1 MRAFNRLLGFWI
13 AIFWVADAHAQSDSF
28 PWNPKDSIRLS
39 LSEPPSYS
47 LWFDSKISTISGET
61 VAISGYRYGIQWNKM
76 SAYTGYYFSDFKQIN
91 GKNYDSYKFSY
102 LSSSFEYKLYR
113 THRFGVTGFGQVGAG
128 YRILRFSDN
137 RPQQTRFMVPLEF
150 GVNGNVRFL
159 RYFGVSA
166 GVGSRVR
173 YLEVVRILQAPFI
186 SLGSPVF
193 QVRCT
198 EMQSGFFIAQR
209 IESGNYF
216 FSFSE
221 SRWARKSTIL
231 STSTRLATIFR
242 LASITKIVGDAI
254 T

>member
-1 MRAFNRLLGFWI
+1 
-13 AIFWVADAHAQSDSF
+13 
-28 PWNPKDSIRLS
+28 

-61 VAISGYRYGIQWNKM
+61 VAISGYRYGFQWNKM

-128 YRILRFSDN
+128 YRILRYSDN
-137 RPQQTRFMVPLEF
+137 RPQQTRFMMPLEF

-166 GVGSRVR
+166 GVGSRVALFR
-173 YLEVVRILQAPFI
+173 GGQNFTGPIYFIGFTCFPSTMYRDAKRIFHRPAD
-186 SLGSPVF
+186 
-193 QVRCT
+193 
-198 EMQSGFFIAQR
+198 R
-209 IESGNYF
+209 I
-216 FSFSE
+216 
-221 SRWARKSTIL
+221 W
-231 STSTRLATIFR
+231 
-242 LASITKIVGDAI
+242 
-254 T
+254 